1 MHMHSRQDTTITCW
15 VYSKQHRLGQP
26 HNAKFPNVLA
36 ETTNVVFCFF
46 SAMPASVRLYSLDCC
61 NLNLFFM
68 IFVIIW
74 DRVLPAYQ
82 WALEVDFPHM
92 RKAILGVSLTCAPM
106 EVLFRQLVLIPLS
119 LQAPVGQTGRRKHWS
134 PISLQL
140 EQPQGHNEEEGHC
153 NHSGA
158 WGTGVRG
165 SQKRE
170 VGSPRPHIL
179 ENFSPSHGVC
189 SFCGFMQTGLQSQTV
204 WSSPETWVL
213 G

>member
-26 HNAKFPNVLA
+26 HNTKFPNVLS
-36 ETTNVVFCFF
+36 ETANVVCFF

-61 NLNLFFM
+61 NFNLFLM
-68 IFVIIW
+68 IFVNIW
-74 DRVLPAYQ
+74 DTEFFLLTSGLWRWISHIY
-82 WALEVDFPHM
+82 EKGH
-92 RKAILGVSLTCAPM
+92 LGGLLDLRSHGSAVSTACSNS
-106 EVLFRQLVLIPLS
+106 LV
-119 LQAPVGQTGRRKHWS
+119 S
-134 PISLQL
+134 PSSCRT
-140 EQPQGHNEEEGHC
+140 NREEEALKPHITTIRAASGAQRGRGSL
-153 NHSGA
+153 HSGA

-170 VGSPRPHIL
+170 VGSPHPHIL